1 MRRSF
6 SRLACRLLAGVAL
19 AGLAGADGWA
29 EDRPQF
35 KRLRYEEDWSSLR
48 DPAKRTEP
56 LDSLKYISLGPSG
69 DSWLSIGG
77 ELRERYEYTH
87 NPTWGDDPQDK
98 QGVFLQRY
106 VLHGD
111 LHLGPYFRGFLQLY
125 SALEN
130 GRAGAPST
138 LDENELAVQQAFV
151 DLRMPFAGDGTLT
164 LRPGRQELR
173 YGSARL
179 IDVREGPNVRRR
191 FDGARAILETGGWQI
206 DGLAV
211 QPTVLE
217 TGVFDDRI
225 DDRQQLWG
233 VYAVGRPAA
242 LAGSSVD
249 VYYLGFRDESAGYDQ
264 GRAGEHRH
272 SIGARLA
279 GASSGWD
286 WDIEALY
293 QFGTFGAGNI
303 RAWTA
308 ASTGGYRFAQTRF
321 RPRLGLSANIASG
334 DRDPGD
340 ADLETFNP
348 LFPRGSYFSELALLG
363 PRNFYD
369 VHPSLA
375 LELTDDVSLVTDWN
389 FFWRQ
394 STKDGVYNPGGQ
406 LLRSGAGSSARFVG
420 HSPSVALEWRATEFL
435 TFTGIYSHFFPGQ
448 FIEDTGPSK
457 DIDFIE
463 LTLKAVF

>member
-1 MRRSF
+1 MISGGARAIF
-6 SRLACRLLAGVAL
+6 L
-19 AGLAGADGWA
+19 GLAIGVLANAPAWG
-29 EDRPQF
+29 EDRPAF
-35 KRLRYEEDWSSLR
+35 KRLRADEDWSSLC
-48 DPAKRTEP
+48 DPAKRTEALDTIKCVP
-56 LDSLKYISLGPSG
+56 LSATGE
-69 DSWLSIGG
+69 SWLSLGG

-106 VLHGD
+106 VLHAD
-111 LHLGPYFRGFLQLY
+111 LHVTPYVRGFLQFY
-125 SALEN
+125 SALES

-138 LDENELAVQQAFV
+138 LDENELDVQQAFI
-151 DLRMPFAGDGTLT
+151 DLRLPLGGDSALT

-173 YGSARL
+173 YGSGRI
-179 IDVREGPNVRRR
+179 IDVREGPNVRRK
-191 FDGARAILETGGWQI
+191 FDGARAMLEAGGWQI

-211 QPTVLE
+211 QPTVLQ
-217 TGVFDDRI
+217 TGGFDDRI

-233 VYAVGRPAA
+233 VYAAGRPAW
-242 LAGSSVD
+242 LPGQSLD
-249 VYYLGFRDESAGYDQ
+249 LYYLGFRDESARYDQ
-264 GRAGEHRH
+264 GRADEHRH
-272 SIGARLA
+272 SVGAHLA
-279 GASSGWD
+279 GAKGGWD
-286 WDIEALY
+286 WDVEALY
-293 QFGTFGAGNI
+293 QFGSFGAGNI

-308 ASTGGYRFAQTRF
+308 ASTGGYRFAQARF
-321 RPRLGLSANIASG
+321 QPRVGLSADIASG
-334 DRDPGD
+334 DRDPND

-369 VHPSLA
+369 VHPSLT
-375 LELTDDVSLVTDWN
+375 LELADDVSLVTDWN

-420 HSPSVALEWRATEFL
+420 HSPSVALEWRATSRL